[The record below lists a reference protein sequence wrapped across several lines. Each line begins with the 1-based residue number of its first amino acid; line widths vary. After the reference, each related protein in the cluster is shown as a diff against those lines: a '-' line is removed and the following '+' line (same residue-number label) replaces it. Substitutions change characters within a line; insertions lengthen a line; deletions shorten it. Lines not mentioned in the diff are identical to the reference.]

1 MGHSKSTKSK
11 QVYLIIITVAILIV
25 FAIVI
30 FRYLPNNGTV
40 PNAELSLRNINI
52 NLTDI
57 AGMFPNVTYLPSSI
71 DSIQNMSGVL
81 YDEGYRYVSVSE
93 FSAPSNLS
101 YYSTY
106 PDLITSVIYVTSNTL
121 VASNVTK
128 DIISGSA
135 LNQTNSTGSNYA
147 GIVLTPY
154 SFRGI
159 EVNIS
164 TLYNVAVLNSSDLF
178 MVSQYPVFQQTSI
191 INYKNEIC
199 VVTVNGYK
207 NMSAGTSTKIAKVLF
222 NRIISR

>member
-1 MGHSKSTKSK
+1 MRHSKSAKSK
-11 QVYLIIITVAILIV
+11 QVYPIIITVVILIV

-30 FRYLPNNGTV
+30 FRYLPNNGTAL
-40 PNAELSLRNINI
+40 NAQLSLGDTNL

-71 DSIQNMSGVL
+71 DSIKNMSGAL
-81 YDEGYRYVSVSE
+81 YSEGYRYVSVSE
-93 FSAPSNLS
+93 FSAQSNLS

-106 PDLITSVIYVTSNTL
+106 PDIITSVIYVTSNSS

-128 DIISGSA
+128 DVISGSA

-147 GIVLTPY
+147 GIILNPY
-154 SFRGI
+154 LFKGI

-207 NMSAGTSTKIAKVLF
+207 NMSAGTSTKIAKALF
-222 NRIISR
+222 NRIIS